1 MDKETLDPIADVSE
15 RICSH
20 MNADHV
26 DSMQHMVMFY
36 EKLPQLPVWCHMT
49 KICAE
54 HMVIGYVTASDQ
66 FLLNKKPSAIQIS
79 FDPPLRS
86 MMDARERLVSLSK
99 KSEEKNQLALKY
111 TLTTTKLW
119 ERWNLDALLQRA
131 KCFIADPVTF
141 AMLGIMISMARYPTK
156 VTQNAW
162 LQQQLE
168 TLLWPLQVLAV
179 LFTVVLVIL
188 GISWLDRA
196 WTNAKP
202 VPSTMMALTSWLV
215 STLSRRSLPM
225 LTKEAWSEQTV
236 VVTGGASGLGAVLV
250 QQLAE
255 RGAKVASI
263 DVTNACVDHPQVTAY
278 TCNVSKRADVSL
290 TVDKIV
296 KECGQPTMLINNAG
310 VVHGMPLPALS
321 SESIAQT
328 METNAMAP
336 FWLIKAVLPT
346 MIRKNRG
353 HIVTVSS
360 IMGYA
365 GFAKLTDYTASKHAL
380 VGLHESLRYELDSI
394 HKAPYVRTT
403 LVTTGQLHDTPM
415 FDGVM
420 HSPFVH
426 FVAPSISAH
435 RVADAI
441 IEALEQQESRHIAMP
456 WYASWTPV
464 LRLLPSFVRDGIQ
477 TALGANHAMPSPDE
491 AHEPK

>member
-1 MDKETLDPIADVSE
+1 MEDPIADVSE

-20 MNADHV
+20 MNSDHV

-36 EKLPQLPVWCHMT
+36 EKLPRLPVWCHMI

-54 HMVIGYVTASDQ
+54 HMVIGYVAATDQ
-66 FLLNKKPSAIQIS
+66 FVLNKKPSAIKIS

-86 MMDARERLVSLSK
+86 MMDARQRLVSLSK
-99 KSEEKNQLALKY
+99 TSEEKNKLVMKHALTRSKS
-111 TLTTTKLW
+111 W

-141 AMLGIMISMARYPTK
+141 AMLGIMLSMARYPAK

-168 TLLWPLQVLAV
+168 TLLWPLQVLTV
-179 LFTVVLVIL
+179 LFSVVLVIL
-188 GISWLDRA
+188 GILWLDRA

-202 VPSTMMALTSWLV
+202 VPDTMMGLPSWLV
-215 STLSRRSLPM
+215 STLFGRSLPM
-225 LTKEAWSEQTV
+225 LTKEAWSGQTV
-236 VVTGGASGLGAVLV
+236 VITGGASGLGAVLV
-250 QQLAE
+250 QKLAE

-263 DVTNACVDHPQVTAY
+263 DITNAHVNHPQVTAY
-278 TCNVSKRADVSL
+278 TCDVSKRANVSF

-310 VVHGMPLPALS
+310 VVHGMPLPVLS

-336 FWLIKAVLPT
+336 FWLIKEVLPA

-380 VGLHESLRYELDSI
+380 VGMHESLRYELDSV
-394 HKAPYVRTT
+394 HKVPYVRTT
-403 LVTTGQLHDTPM
+403 LVTTGQLHDTSM
-415 FDGVM
+415 FDGVV

-441 IEALEQQESRHIAMP
+441 VEALEHQESRYVAMP

-477 TALGANHAMPSPDE
+477 TALGANHAMPSPEE
-491 AHEPK
+491 AHETK